1 MDKAGNIFPESKAE
15 PNAGTGGTKFA
26 SWAQF
31 AADSPVTVGTL
42 LDLSMPL
49 FPDRS
54 FIFILC
60 LFLLFILIFFVCLT
74 TRFIYLFFFPSREFV
89 RRNEL
94 PRPIQYLCWSP
105 VGSKLVSV

>member
-54 FIFILC
+54 
-60 LFLLFILIFFVCLT
+60 
-74 TRFIYLFFFPSREFV
+74 
-89 RRNEL
+89 
-94 PRPIQYLCWSP
+94 
-105 VGSKLVSV
+105 